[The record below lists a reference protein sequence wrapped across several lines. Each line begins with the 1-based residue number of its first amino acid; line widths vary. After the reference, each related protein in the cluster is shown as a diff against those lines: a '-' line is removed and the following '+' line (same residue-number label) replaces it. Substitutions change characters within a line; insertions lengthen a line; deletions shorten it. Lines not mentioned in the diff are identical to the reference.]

1 MPQEKTDNLQLID
14 QEVPKWTQS
23 WYADDCS
30 CNAINKLNF
39 VLFWM
44 KLLIQEGPK
53 YGYYP
58 ELDKRYIVVA
68 PNFVEHAK
76 QLFFSYGAQVTVVEG
91 NRVLGGFVGSK
102 STGDEWA
109 TMKIK
114 TCQWE

>member
-1 MPQEKTDNLQLID
+1 MPQENTDNLID
-14 QEVPKWTQS
+14 EEVPKWTQS
-23 WYADDCS
+23 WYADDSS
-30 CNAINKLNF
+30 CINKLNF

-44 KLLIQEGPK
+44 KLLIQEGSK

-58 ELDKRYIVVA
+58 EPDKSYIVVA

-76 QLFFSYGAQVTVVEG
+76 QLFSSCGVTVVKG

-114 TCQWE
+114 TWE